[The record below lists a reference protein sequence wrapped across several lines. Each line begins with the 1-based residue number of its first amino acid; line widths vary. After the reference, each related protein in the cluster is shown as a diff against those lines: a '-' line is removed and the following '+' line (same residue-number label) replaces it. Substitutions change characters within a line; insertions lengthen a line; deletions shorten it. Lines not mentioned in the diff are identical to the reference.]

1 MILPCGVG
9 NLHKGERCVV
19 LLNKVV
25 CSLNVLDRYS
35 NMDYIFGSTIL
46 ALNLLFVIIS
56 YDVACQW
63 FTNLQSHIDSD
74 WPDEI
79 KPKSQLHIRPLIP
92 KLHEPAHERAGH
104 EQFSFNYGVGV
115 GNTDG
120 ECPERIWSGH
130 NALGNS
136 TKTQGPGS
144 RHDVLDDHF
153 GFWNWEKYKSMGK
166 LCEVS
171 MSTVITNSC

>member
-1 MILPCGVG
+1 MILPCGAG
-9 NLHKGERCVV
+9 NLHKGERYVFI
-19 LLNKVV
+19 LLSNL
-25 CSLNVLDRYS
+25 SMFLAMRRYA
-35 NMDYIFGSTIL
+35 NMDYIFGSAIS
-46 ALNLLFVIIS
+46 ALDLLFVIIS

-63 FTNLQSHIDSD
+63 FTNLRSRINSD

-79 KPKSQLHIRPLIP
+79 KPKQGLHIRPLIP

-104 EQFSFNYGVGV
+104 EQYSFNYGVGV

-136 TKTQGPGS
+136 TKTQGLGS
-144 RHDVLDDHF
+144 RQDVLDDHF
-153 GFWNWEKYKSMGK
+153 GFWNWEKYKSMGTWFVTWV
-166 LCEVS
+166 LVS
-171 MSTVITNSC
+171 H

>member
-1 MILPCGVG
+1 MILPCGAG
-9 NLHKGERCVV
+9 NLHKGERYVT
-19 LLNKVV
+19 LLINA
-25 CSLNVLDRYS
+25 SFSEGDLDRYC
-35 NMDYIFGSTIL
+35 NMDYIFGSTISTL
-46 ALNLLFVIIS
+46 DLLFVIIS

-63 FTNLQSHIDSD
+63 FMNLLSRIKFD

-79 KPKSQLHIRPLIP
+79 KPKAQLHIQPLIP
-92 KLHEPAHERAGH
+92 KLHKPAHERTNH

-144 RHDVLDDHF
+144 RHDMLDDHF
-153 GFWNWEKYKSMGK
+153 GFWNWEKYKSMG
-166 LCEVS
+166 
-171 MSTVITNSC
+171 M